1 MSGLKKILSPSIL
14 SADFK
19 KLGEE
24 LETIDKAGAEYV
36 HVDVMDGLFVK
47 SISFGMP
54 VIKSARSA
62 TDKVFDVHLMIEEP
76 IRYIEDFVKAGADII
91 TVHVEACK
99 DVVATLEKIKECGVK
114 AAITLNPP
122 TPVSAI
128 EPYLDKVD
136 MVLVMSVNPGFGGQK
151 FIPESLDKV
160 KEIRTLLDAKG
171 LDTDIEI
178 DESAVESF
186 DVESM
191 QKMKA
196 TDAMSSTLAT
206 NRNIESLMGQ
216 MDETFSQRLLRLID
230 ERGMTDSEAYNKAY
244 VDRRHFSK
252 IRKDVNYTPNKKTVL
267 AFAIALELS
276 IDEAKDLLNSAGF
289 AFSRSSK
296 TDIIV
301 AYFLQNKIYDMFEI
315 NEILDAYGQPI
326 FE

>member
-47 SISFGMP
+47 SIS
-54 VIKSARSA
+54 
-62 TDKVFDVHLMIEEP
+62 HLMIEEP

-160 KEIRTLLDAKG
+160 KEIRRLLDARG

-178 DESAVESF
+178 DGGVNAGN
-186 DVESM
+186 
-191 QKMKA
+191 
-196 TDAMSSTLAT
+196 LA
-206 NRNIESLMGQ
+206 SVL
-216 MDETFSQRLLRLID
+216 
-230 ERGMTDSEAYNKAY
+230 EAGAN
-244 VDRRHFSK
+244 V
-252 IRKDVNYTPNKKTVL
+252 
-267 AFAIALELS
+267 
-276 IDEAKDLLNSAGF
+276 
-289 AFSRSSK
+289 
-296 TDIIV
+296 IV
-301 AYFLQNKIYDMFEI
+301 AGSAIFSGDVADNVKTFKEI
-315 NEILDAYGQPI
+315 MGAW
-326 FE
+326 